1 MNTDPNSL
9 LSTEVSPEIRLD
21 LKGLDGSNYLLSRI
35 NWKKYVLGIVALFIV
50 AGVAWC
56 FVLNEEPCFSSPKY
70 TQFAVD
76 ANIPDAMVYIDGKD
90 SGLLTPALYT
100 LEPGEYRVR
109 VDKTDFYPVEA
120 RITLAR
126 GKEHTL
132 YAALIRKEPVCE
144 GNQCRPRIDLVVDAN
159 VPGDVY
165 IDRKS
170 VGATGPAP
178 HALSPGRHEIAVT
191 KEGYEPFATII
202 NVAAGEKHTL
212 HAVLTR
218 APEPLDNL
226 PDNSQ
231 SSRPDPGPASLIVH
245 AGSPEGKLYI
255 DQEFVGASSPLPY
268 PLSPGKHRIKVTKD
282 GDRSLETVIHVA
294 AGEKHRLHALF
305 AALEQKKSCR
315 TASPRREDSARL
327 GGRERCNRLAGSPK
341 IPKMKE
347 VVSRKERM
355 GSSADSSEDASAAH
369 SEEGPQRHAFSLGVT
384 EVTFEEYDRF
394 ACATGRGL
402 PHDSGWGRGRRPVI
416 NVNWNDAAAYA
427 EWLAKKTG
435 RGFRLPTEEEWEY
448 AARGESATRYFWGDD
463 EQSAC
468 VYANGYDE
476 SAKRVHRYYW
486 DNLSCDDGQ
495 ANTAPVGSYRPNS
508 FALSD
513 MIGNVREWTADCWQ
527 GNSSILPKDGAKAPG
542 SPEICSWRVIRG
554 GAWLSSPSSLEPTHR
569 GKSIADGASNSIG
582 FRLAE
587 DP

>member
-1 MNTDPNSL
+1 MNTDPNNL
-9 LSTEVSPEIRLD
+9 PSTEVPPEIRLD
-21 LKGLDGSNYLLSRI
+21 LEGLDGSNYVLSRI
-35 NWKKYVLGIVALFIV
+35 NWKKYVLGIVVLFIA

-70 TQFAVD
+70 AQFVVD

-90 SGLLTPALYT
+90 SGQLTPAPYT
-100 LEPGEYRVR
+100 LAPGEYRIR
-109 VDKTDFYPVEA
+109 VEKADFYPVEA

-132 YAALIRKEPVCE
+132 YAALIQKEPICE
-144 GNQCRPRIDLVVDAN
+144 GDQCRPRIDLVVDAN

-170 VGATGPAP
+170 VGA
-178 HALSPGRHEIAVT
+178 PG
-191 KEGYEPFATII
+191 
-202 NVAAGEKHTL
+202 
-212 HAVLTR
+212 
-218 APEPLDNL
+218 
-226 PDNSQ
+226 
-231 SSRPDPGPASLIVH
+231 
-245 AGSPEGKLYI
+245 
-255 DQEFVGASSPLPY
+255 PLPY
-268 PLSPGKHRIKVTKD
+268 PLSPGKHRIKITKE
-282 GDRSLETVIHVA
+282 GSQSLETVIDVA
-294 AGEKHRLHALF
+294 AGEKHYLHALF
-305 AALEQKKSCR
+305 AALEQEKSR
-315 TASPRREDSARL
+315 QTVSPRREDSARL

-347 VVSRKERM
+347 IVSRKERM
-355 GSSADSSEDASAAH
+355 GSLADSSEDASAAH

-468 VYANGYDE
+468 AYANGYDE

-527 GNSSILPKDGAKAPG
+527 GNSGILPKDGAKAPG

-569 GKSIADGASNSIG
+569 GKSIIDGASNSIG